1 MSFLDCDFV
10 AFDTETTGVDV
21 VNDRIVS
28 ASCVRL
34 HGREVVASR
43 DWLVNADVD
52 IPTEASAVHGI
63 TTERMRAEGI
73 APAVALREIASALQQ
88 AWTDNCIVVVMNAP
102 FDLHLLQHELQ
113 RNDLP
118 KLKLGT
124 ILDPLVLDRF
134 FDRYRSGPRT
144 LGALALRYGVTLTEA
159 HTSRA
164 DAIAAGLIGR
174 ELVARHMPTLERLEN
189 TAALNDFQQRAYAA
203 WAENFARYLRQQRR
217 PVNITPWPT

>member
-1 MSFLDCDFV
+1 MNFLDCDFV

-34 HGREVVASR
+34 RGGEVVASR

-52 IPTEASAVHGI
+52 IPEAASAVHGI
-63 TTERMRAEGI
+63 TTERMRAEGV
-73 APAVALREIASALQQ
+73 APVIALREIATTLRK
-88 AWTDNCIVVVMNAP
+88 AWDDNCIVVVMNAP
-102 FDLHLLQHELQ
+102 FDLHLLQYELQ
-113 RNDLP
+113 RHDLQ
-118 KLKLGT
+118 KLKFGAV
-124 ILDPLVLDRF
+124 LDPLVLDRH

-164 DAIAAGLIGR
+164 DAIAAALIAR
-174 ELVARHMPTLERLEN
+174 ELVARHMPTLSQLESVGE
-189 TAALNDFQQRAYAA
+189 LHDFQRRAYAA
-203 WAENFARYLRQQRR
+203 WAENFSRYLQRQQR